1 MIRRK
6 GQIHHRPHPTVVK
19 GGPHSFLSLVPRGKD
34 GGLISCDFGKAMIAQ
49 TPISLIHLSL
59 VYEGKVEWQNDT
71 HSSKSLAIGA
81 SGGPSS
87 RNYVLQPMGTI

>member
-6 GQIHHRPHPTVVK
+6 GKIHHRPHPTVVK

-49 TPISLIHLSL
+49 TPISLIHLSP
-59 VYEGKVEWQNDT
+59 VREGKIEWQYNT
-71 HSSKSLAIGA
+71 HNGKS
-81 SGGPSS
+81 
-87 RNYVLQPMGTI
+87 VTI